1 MSNLGKQV
9 DVNWSYPLAL
19 TSQDKR
25 VPLAA
30 TVAPYSHE
38 LAGVDGILQGG
49 CRPISGFSK
58 VHEFDFWDDPEHSY
72 LSTVTDFFPVNFK
85 IGFETYGYG
94 FVYRATRSGTD
105 LADIFFDFY
114 IGACDEW
121 STGNKVMEAVSATE
135 EMDVTIAGR
144 SIFVFVRGVSP
155 TLLFVNPIEE
165 ETSEETSETSDG
177 DSNSSESESSSAY
190 DCMSEYQLI
199 IEDSPG
205 PGKQPKLAGPVRTL
219 GANADPNHWFQTT
232 QPNNAAPGSG
242 TLILTRKLP
251 TLSTLFGVGEYVL
264 GGIFNPYTLGHRSDE
279 DARSALI
286 AAMPGFDCDRVRE
299 ESDIFSS
306 SSEDSS
312 GVSGDEDNLLLGN
325 AITFLGS
332 TPGGRRYPGGP
343 FIDRD
348 MNLYKVSTIESGNY
362 IDQTTTITGYFRINR
377 QLVDDDKLLFDLYF
391 KEKNSEDVNVLQ
403 SVVTGMHLQLDEGVY
418 DDHIIATS
426 NDLGGTYA
434 TLNPATPFTAIAEN
448 LGPTGT
454 EGVFYYRITVN
465 IQDLFSD
472 EQWVPGSYNYK
483 WKIRALCGDS
493 IDRAQ
498 SVSKE
503 FQFDVAP
510 QYAIF
515 GKEDAIQGHE
525 ISSSEDTVYDD
536 LHKLP
541 AGNYSFAYQLF
552 DSKTGRRSGLSEI
565 VVAEKDLFINSA
577 EVEVPLY
584 AALDVVWDHTKYDRM
599 LLWRTVDTSSFGL
612 TGGGILSLEKIVT
625 LDDHRILDPE
635 LENLDNDDYSH
646 AFYIYASKDEVL
658 QFKQPYPSGTPIFD
672 EQLPYAGTAEFYEGT
687 IFVSNIRNS
696 PVTQANEHNINEVK
710 RGLGE
715 LRWSSLTDYSP
726 ELFPPTNY
734 FIPPTPTNEVIALES
749 MGGHLLGFSSDRMY
763 FIRKESGGAGAL
775 MRINEVH
782 EGYGVINQNCATT
795 VGSSSY
801 FLTPRG
807 LKSVNA
813 TGKLDDV
820 GAFDYLIFN
829 QWDTD
834 LSSVSIAFDSAS
846 SALMILSPSDE
857 EIACLWF
864 NSSRATTIKDATF
877 DQCREGVWPQDNSDP
892 SSSLIDRA
900 LFLMN
905 APVPNAK
912 VKPRVYIL
920 DYRREKT
927 AVVDGTTLNRLT
939 TLDASSSSIYTVKSI
954 PEDSEPGRI
963 ELSELDLV
971 ADATISTDW
980 IGGYVYVLSSSDESL
995 IGAKEKLIDV
1005 EENIIT
1011 LESFRLG
1018 DGGYGA
1024 LASLPIGSVVGISP
1038 IYFRWV
1044 GYPLPLEIEGQ
1055 QFSRQDY
1062 HRSKHVSSMSA
1073 AFTDVSSP
1081 VHTVGFSRFR
1091 GLLFENSIDVLRD
1104 SAFIVDDAG
1113 LMVDSIVDGQSVH
1126 WVPFGAN
1133 ASLDGIFG
1141 IVSSSPAPG
1150 LDIFVPD
1157 LDFRLMSV
1165 LVSGKLLPSYR
1176 TSLGL

>member
-1 MSNLGKQV
+1 
-9 DVNWSYPLAL
+9 
-19 TSQDKR
+19 
-25 VPLAA
+25 
-30 TVAPYSHE
+30 
-38 LAGVDGILQGG
+38 
-49 CRPISGFSK
+49 
-58 VHEFDFWDDPEHSY
+58 
-72 LSTVTDFFPVNFK
+72 
-85 IGFETYGYG
+85 
-94 FVYRATRSGTD
+94 
-105 LADIFFDFY
+105 
-114 IGACDEW
+114 
-121 STGNKVMEAVSATE
+121 
-135 EMDVTIAGR
+135 
-144 SIFVFVRGVSP
+144 
-155 TLLFVNPIEE
+155 
-165 ETSEETSETSDG
+165 
-177 DSNSSESESSSAY
+177 
-190 DCMSEYQLI
+190 MSEYQLI

-232 QPNNAAPGSG
+232 QPSNAAPGSG

-251 TLSTLFGVGEYVL
+251 TLSTLFGVGEYVA
-264 GGIFNPYTLGHRSDE
+264 GGIFDPKTLGHRSDE

-286 AAMPGFDCDRVRE
+286 EAMPGFDCNQVHE
-299 ESDIFSS
+299 ESEILYTSS
-306 SSEDSS
+306 DELVSVSSEP
-312 GVSGDEDNLLLGN
+312 LLDHLILGN

-362 IDQTTTITGYFRINR
+362 VDQTTTITGYFRINR

-391 KEKNSEDVNVLQ
+391 REKNSEDVNVMQ
-403 SVVTGMHLQLDEGVY
+403 SVVVGMHLRLDEGIY
-418 DDHIIATS
+418 DDHIIATT

-448 LGPTGT
+448 LGPKGT
-454 EGVFYYRITVN
+454 EGVSYYRITVN

-472 EQWVPGSYNYK
+472 EQWVPESYNYK

-493 IDRAQ
+493 VDRAQ
-498 SVSKE
+498 VVSKE

-565 VVAEKDLFINSA
+565 VVAEKDLFLNSA

-584 AALDVVWDHTKYDRM
+584 AALDVVWDHTKFDRM

-612 TGGGILSLEKIVT
+612 VGGGILNLEKIIT

-687 IFVSNIRNS
+687 LFVSNIRNS

-734 FIPPTPTNEVIALES
+734 FIPPTPTNEIIALEG
-749 MGGHLLGFSSDRMY
+749 MGGNLLGFSSDRMY
-763 FIRKESGGAGAL
+763 FIRKESGGSGAL

-782 EGYGVINQNCATT
+782 EGYGVINQNCAATI
-795 VGSSSY
+795 GSSSY

-829 QWDTD
+829 QWDRD
-834 LSSVSIAFDSAS
+834 LSNVSMAFDSAS

-877 DQCREGVWPQDNSDP
+877 DQCREGVWPQDNSDF

-920 DYRREKT
+920 DYKREKT

-939 TLDASSSSIYTVKSI
+939 TLDAPTASIYTVKAVTISWN
-954 PEDSEPGRI
+954 GKTVI
-963 ELSELDLV
+963 ELDELDGGLLV
-971 ADATISTDW
+971 TEFSSDW
-980 IGGYVYVLSSSDESL
+980 IGSYVYVLSSSDESL
-995 IGAKEKLIDV
+995 IGAKEKLIDA
-1005 EENIIT
+1005 ELNIIT
-1011 LESFRLG
+1011 L
-1018 DGGYGA
+1018 GGGGGGAGA
-1024 LASLPIGSVVGISP
+1024 LASLPVDSVIGVSP

-1081 VHTVGFSRFR
+1081 AHTVGFSRFR

-1113 LMVDSIVDGQSVH
+1113 LMVDSVVDGQSVH